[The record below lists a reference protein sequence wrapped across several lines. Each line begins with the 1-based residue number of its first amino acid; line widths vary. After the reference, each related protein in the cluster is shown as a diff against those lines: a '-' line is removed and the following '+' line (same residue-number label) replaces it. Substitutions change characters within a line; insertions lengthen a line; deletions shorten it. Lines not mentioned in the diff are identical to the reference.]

1 MITHESQPETLD
13 RATPKLRAQA
23 RERLKKQ
30 QDLRAHLLVYILVNG
45 LLWTIWAA
53 TGTGFPWPAIVMA
66 GWGVGVVMNAWDAYW
81 RRPITDAA
89 IEREAERLA
98 RR

>member
-1 MITHESQPETLD
+1 MITHGSPSPTQE
-13 RATPKLRAQA
+13 RMTPKLRAQA

-30 QDLRAHLLVYILVNG
+30 QDLRAHLLVYILVIAV
-45 LLWTIWAA
+45 LWTIWTA

-66 GWGVGVVMNAWDAYW
+66 GWGVGLVMNAWDAYW

-89 IEREAERLA
+89 VEREAERLA
-98 RR
+98 R